1 MERRLR
7 AQLGA
12 MAKKIML
19 KLSTTSDPKITS
31 RMMMYLEKALGG
43 SEVAEL
49 CSKLMLPC
57 PVTSVGNARLADVLA
72 GFSKPSSLAS
82 QPDSSGWGGSS
93 HTDWQDLERSP
104 PSPARP
110 ALGQAEAGGQG
121 AGGGEGEGGWM
132 NEGGKWVWVASP
144 PPGYRA
150 VSLSFSLSLSLSLSL
165 CVCVC
170 VCVCV
175 LPSAT
180 PTLLPACPLRGG
192 SCELAR
198 GECMRMHMHVCTC
211 MCLPANPPRKH
222 THTPQALAAC
232 HRSPCRSC
240 PRKLRRCLPRPPR
253 RSLRRAGGS
262 KARSS
267 ARTCQDGRCACC
279 KMPPPCTP
287 PQRRKMRLDPRP
299 RPVWQR
305 CGKRWSGRNQTRTV
319 AGTGVGGWRE
329 GGALLAAG
337 IKATSRARATGRR
350 MLSSCWRAR

>member
-82 QPDSSGWGGSS
+82 QPDSSSWGGSS

-121 AGGGEGEGGWM
+121 AGGGEG
-132 NEGGKWVWVASP
+132 
-144 PPGYRA
+144 
-150 VSLSFSLSLSLSLSL
+150 
-165 CVCVC
+165 
-170 VCVCV
+170 
-175 LPSAT
+175 
-180 PTLLPACPLRGG
+180 
-192 SCELAR
+192 
-198 GECMRMHMHVCTC
+198 
-211 MCLPANPPRKH
+211 
-222 THTPQALAAC
+222 
-232 HRSPCRSC
+232 
-240 PRKLRRCLPRPPR
+240 
-253 RSLRRAGGS
+253 
-262 KARSS
+262 
-267 ARTCQDGRCACC
+267 
-279 KMPPPCTP
+279 
-287 PQRRKMRLDPRP
+287 
-299 RPVWQR
+299 
-305 CGKRWSGRNQTRTV
+305 
-319 AGTGVGGWRE
+319 
-329 GGALLAAG
+329 
-337 IKATSRARATGRR
+337 
-350 MLSSCWRAR
+350 